1 MNSFD
6 LPVPG
11 GIYRHKRTGN
21 QYLVEGTL
29 PIKLNEEWIEHGVT
43 IYVDDK
49 MCHSYARLTPEFLE
63 SFEFVEES

>member
-1 MNSFD
+1 MTYLFQEE
-6 LPVPG
+6 
-11 GIYRHKRTGN
+11 YTATKRTGKR
-21 QYLVEGTL
+21 YLVEGSFR
-29 PIKLNEEWIEHGVT
+29 IKIHGEWIEHGVA